1 MAENLRKF
9 SLRAKLLRS
18 EGRAGTVGS
27 LIAALGLAWIYYTR
41 ERNAQISHDADL
53 AKEFCPDFV
62 RAFIK
67 CDEKHHS
74 DCRNEMLR
82 LHDCI
87 HRFKTDNQ
95 VDFGRL

>member
-9 SLRAKLLRS
+9 SVRAKLLYTNAR
-18 EGRAGTVGS
+18 GRTITS
-27 LIAALGLAWIYYTR
+27 LIGTLGLAYFYYSR
-41 ERNAQISHDADL
+41 ERKAQISHDADL

-67 CDEKHHS
+67 CDQKHHS

-82 LHDCI
+82 LHDCV

-95 VDFGRL
+95 MDFGRL